1 MFEYGQCG
9 WKDRHGKRCTGRAVA
24 IRDLGPTYG
33 TLRLQYV
40 CEIHA
45 NKGDETHNPYARR
58 SEDP

>member
-9 WKDRHGKRCTGRAVA
+9 WKDRHGKHCTRRAVA

-33 TLRLQYV
+33 NLRLQYV
-40 CEIHA
+40 CDIHA
-45 NKGDETHNPYARR
+45 NKGDEAHNPYTTR

>member
-45 NKGDETHNPYARR
+45 NKGDETHNPYSRR
-58 SEDP
+58 SGDP